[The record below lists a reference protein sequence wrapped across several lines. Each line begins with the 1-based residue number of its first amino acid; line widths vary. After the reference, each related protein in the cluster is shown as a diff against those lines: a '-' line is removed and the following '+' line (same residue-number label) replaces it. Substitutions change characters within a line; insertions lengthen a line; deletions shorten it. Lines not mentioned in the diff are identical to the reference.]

1 MNAARSILAALLLGL
16 AGALFANEPID
27 INTATPQ
34 MLAEALNGVGM
45 HKAQAIVRHREE
57 HGPFLSVDDLVQV
70 SGIGAKTV
78 ERNRD
83 VLTVGGE

>member
-1 MNAARSILAALLLGL
+1 MNAARSLLAALLFVL
-16 AGALFANEPID
+16 AGVGFSNEPVD

-45 HKAQAIVRHREE
+45 HKARAIVRHREE
-57 HGPFLSVDDLVQV
+57 HGPFLSIDDLVQV
-70 SGIGAKTV
+70 SGIGVKTV

-83 VLTVGGE
+83 MLTVGE

>member
-1 MNAARSILAALLLGL
+1 MNAARSLLAALLFAL
-16 AGALFANEPID
+16 AGVVFADEPID

-34 MLAEALNGVGM
+34 MLAEALSGVGM

-57 HGPFLSVDDLVQV
+57 HGPFLSIDDLVQV

-83 VLTVGGE
+83 MLTVGE

>member
-16 AGALFANEPID
+16 AGILSANEPVD

-34 MLAEALNGVGM
+34 MLAEALSGVGM

-83 VLTVGGE
+83 VMTVGE